1 MYTMR
6 TVGLWGDYS
15 LVLTYDV
22 LCRPTQQSIQG
33 WKARTSIH
41 SFTDPPSP
49 ADVAASS
56 LPVYLCY
63 SCHTTLTSKSSRST
77 KSPNSSSRT
86 TPTPL
91 AENFPTWAAAR
102 LAFGIGDEQSAI
114 STTSTSVNEVWA
126 TQKLDSGLM
135 KSRVGEFLLDH

>member
-1 MYTMR
+1 MCTMR
-6 TVGLWGDYS
+6 TVRFRAIIAPYLRS
-15 LVLTYDV
+15 V
-22 LCRPTQQSIQG
+22 CRPTQQSVQG

-56 LPVYLCY
+56 LPLYLCY

-77 KSPNSSSRT
+77 KSPNSSSSAT
-86 TPTPL
+86 LTPP

-102 LAFGIGDEQSAI
+102 LAFGIGNEQSAI
-114 STTSTSVNEVWA
+114 STTSTSTNEIWA
-126 TQKLDSGLM
+126 TQKLDTGLM
-135 KSRVGEFLLDH
+135 KSRVDEFLLDH